1 MNEWKITIAHGC
13 RYSLIFIE
21 YKNLHCQIN
30 LQIVSPIRQFRF
42 IIYDEGLN
50 FIKKTTQV
58 FFLRILRNFY
68 EHLFRRTSANGCF
81 CDGMIT
87 ESFTILTHLLP
98 MDPFSTPWKH
108 QKTLGFFDVFR
119 GVEKGCIMSEWIKLW
134 LFTNGFMRWNC
145 NYNYTMVCNTS
156 W

>member
-1 MNEWKITIAHGC
+1 MNEWKIITIAHGC
-13 RYSLIFIE
+13 RYSLIFVE
-21 YKNLHCQIN
+21 YKKLYCQIN

-58 FFLRILRNFY
+58 FFENIAKFLRTPISKNFCERLLLWWDDYWDFHHLNPFAPNGPLLYSLKTSENLRVFW
-68 EHLFRRTSANGCF
+68 CF
-81 CDGMIT
+81 
-87 ESFTILTHLLP
+87 
-98 MDPFSTPWKH
+98 
-108 QKTLGFFDVFR
+108 Q
-119 GVEKGCIMSEWIKLW
+119 GVEKGCIRSEWIKLW

>member
-42 IIYDEGLN
+42 IIYDEGLH

-58 FFLRILRNFY
+58 FFWEYCEIFKNTYFEELLRTAASVMGWLLRV
-68 EHLFRRTSANGCF
+68 SP
-81 CDGMIT
+81 
-87 ESFTILTHLLP
+87 S
-98 MDPFSTPWKH
+98 
-108 QKTLGFFDVFR
+108 
-119 GVEKGCIMSEWIKLW
+119 
-134 LFTNGFMRWNC
+134 
-145 NYNYTMVCNTS
+145 
-156 W
+156 

>member
-58 FFLRILRNFY
+58 FFFENIAKFLRTPISKNFCERLLLWWDDYWEFHHLNPFAPNGPFLYPLKTSENLRVFWCFQGGRERVHY
-68 EHLFRRTSANGCF
+68 ER
-81 CDGMIT
+81 
-87 ESFTILTHLLP
+87 
-98 MDPFSTPWKH
+98 MD
-108 QKTLGFFDVFR
+108 
-119 GVEKGCIMSEWIKLW
+119 
-134 LFTNGFMRWNC
+134 
-145 NYNYTMVCNTS
+145 
-156 W
+156 